1 MQFNTTH
8 SAILRGRWLV
18 DKQWADA
25 HMPLV
30 IRLLRG
36 ESVDFGVEPKLYK
49 DDEVDQEA
57 EEKKRLPVLQ
67 HRMAGRNV
75 YGISPYTNIA
85 ALPGDSI
92 VMVTLSGPLMKNGGF
107 CSYGM
112 VDHARVANQLSAANN
127 VAGVIYDI
135 DSPGGQASGTA
146 LLGEAIKNL
155 ANTKPVIVHIND
167 GMAASAAMWVASA
180 ANEIYVSQAT
190 DQVGSIGVYTT
201 IADMYTHY
209 KEFFKLPVQDVYA
222 PQSTNKNKDYRDA
235 IAGDTTALEEDLGV
249 LADQFINTIAANRP
263 NIKGDAWKT
272 GAMFYAAEAKKIG
285 LIDGTK
291 SFAQVVQRMDS
302 LINSKQ
308 SQNKSK
314 NMAFEKTLTAA
325 KTESFAVVE
334 GGFLLEETALNNV
347 EATLERLDELE
358 TIQGELATATE
369 NNTTLSNE
377 LAEEKKTVA
386 TLTAAGVVSTAKIT
400 ELESEL
406 VKFGKKPS
414 GTGTSLTVV
423 AVTETVT
430 DQPTGPVG
438 LNSPDHPL
446 NQLATQRLNRVAL
459 KK

>member
-1 MQFNTTH
+1 MQFNSTH

-36 ESVDFGVEPKLYK
+36 ETVDFGVSPKLY
-49 DDEVDQEA
+49 DDDGESEEA
-57 EEKKRLPVLQ
+57 AEKRRLPVLEC
-67 HRMAGRNV
+67 RMAGRNV
-75 YGISPYTNIA
+75 YGVSPYTNIA

-112 VDHARVANQLSAANN
+112 VDHAQVANKLAGANN
-127 VAGVIYDI
+127 VAGVIYNI

-155 ANTKPVIVHIND
+155 SNTKPVIVHIND

-180 ANEIYVSQAT
+180 ANEIYVSQKT

-201 IADMYTHY
+201 IADMYAHY
-209 KEFFKLPVQDVYA
+209 QEYFKLPVKDVYA

-249 LADQFINTIAANRP
+249 LADQFINTVATNRP
-263 NIKGDAWKT
+263 GIKGDAWKT
-272 GAMFYAAEAKKIG
+272 GAMFYAADAKKIG
-285 LIDGTK
+285 LIDGIK
-291 SFAQVVQRMDS
+291 SFAQVVQRMDAMIS
-302 LINSKQ
+302 SQQ

-325 KTESFAVVE
+325 KTDSFAVVD
-334 GGFLLEETALNNV
+334 GGFLLEEMALNNV
-347 EATLERLDELE
+347 EASLARLEEVE
-358 TIQGELATATE
+358 GELATANT
-369 NNTTLSNE
+369 NNTALTSE
-377 LAEEKKTVA
+377 LAAEKTTVQN
-386 TLTAAGVVSTAKIT
+386 LTAAGLVSSAKIT
-400 ELESEL
+400 ELEGEL
-406 VKFGKKPS
+406 VKLGKKPS
-414 GTGTSLTVV
+414 GTGTSLTV
-423 AVTETVT
+423 AAAAETVT
-430 DQPTGPVG
+430 EQHTGPVG
-438 LNSPDHPL
+438 LNSPEHPL
-446 NQLATQRLNRVAL
+446 NELATQRLNRAAL